1 MMEVFSIFI
10 EVCAK
15 IALILDCAIVIV
27 FMVQLLHLVKY
38 SGSVVKTKI

>member
-27 FMVQLLHLVKY
+27 FMVQLLHLVKRLFY
-38 SGSVVKTKI
+38 